1 MPSVPGGWLS
11 VLRRFDAYPK
21 PLEDFRIKTKFGGLM
36 SIACGVVMCLLF
48 ASQIN
53 DFLTPEVREEL
64 IVDTTRTG
72 KLKIN
77 LDVVFSR
84 ISCGYLVL
92 DAMDVSGEQHID
104 IAHNIFKRRLDLE
117 GKPIQEPQKQL
128 AIGGGTKNNGT
139 GEVNSQ
145 EETTTQPPTTTTPEC
160 GSCYGA
166 ETADKKCCNT
176 CAEVREAYRIRTWKF
191 DPRGVDQCKGVE
203 GVASYTDAE
212 ERAFKE
218 GCQIYGYL
226 EVNRVGGSFHVA
238 PGKSFSISNVHVHD
252 IQPFAST
259 DFNLTHRIR
268 HLSFGRQLEDG
279 GSHVNPL
286 DGVESTAS
294 KGATMF
300 QYYVKIVP
308 TLYTRKDKSLF
319 STNQFSVTR
328 HSKVVGGPM
337 SEGGGGGSGMPGV
350 FFQYE
355 LAPVMV
361 KYTEKEKS
369 FGHFATGLAAI
380 IGGVFTVAG
389 LIDKLFYSSSKLL
402 QEKLDLGK
410 AT

>member
-1 MPSVPGGWLS
+1 MVSGMGGGWLS
-11 VLRRFDAYPK
+11 ILRRFDAYPK

-36 SIACGVVMCLLF
+36 SICCGLIMTLLF
-48 ASQIN
+48 ASEIR
-53 DFLTPEVREEL
+53 DYLTPEVKEEL

-77 LDVVFSR
+77 LDMVFSR
-84 ISCGYLVL
+84 VSCDFLVL
-92 DAMDVSGEQHID
+92 DAMDISGEQHID

-128 AIGGGTKNNGT
+128 SIGVSKPKNET
-139 GEVNSQ
+139 TDEVKV
-145 EETTTQPPTTTTPEC
+145 ETTTQSTSSTTPEC

-166 ETADKKCCNT
+166 ETAQKKCCNT
-176 CAEVREAYRIRTWKF
+176 CAEVREAYRHKTWKF
-191 DPRGVDQCKGVE
+191 DPRGVDQCKGME
-203 GVASYTDAE
+203 GIEAYTDAE

-226 EVNRVGGSFHVA
+226 EVNRVGGSFHIA
-238 PGKSFSISNVHVHD
+238 PGKSYSINSVHIHD
-252 IQPFAST
+252 VQPFSSS
-259 DFNLTHRIR
+259 DFNMTHRIR
-268 HLSFGRQLEDG
+268 HLSFGRQLEG
-279 GSHVNPL
+279 GSDVNPL
-286 DGVESTAS
+286 DGVESVAD

-308 TLYTRKDKSLF
+308 TLYTRKDDSLF
-319 STNQFSVTR
+319 SSNQFSVTR
-328 HSKVVGGPM
+328 HSKVVSVM
-337 SEGGGGGSGMPGV
+337 SGESGMPGV
-350 FFQYE
+350 FFSYE

-361 KYTEKEKS
+361 KYSEKEKS
-369 FGHFATGLAAI
+369 FGHFATGLCAI